1 MSKLSIANLKKTIYY
16 MKRNGLRDTYLAAL
30 ERLGQKEQ
38 KSYVYEA
45 PDDKTL
51 LEQSR
56 KAVGMTVT
64 FSILVPAYRTAPV
77 YLRAMIDSV
86 LKQSYGLFE
95 LVIADASDD
104 TGVENEVKK
113 YQDGRIKYL
122 HLAENKGISDN
133 TNAALQAASGDYIGL
148 LDHDDVLSPDALF
161 EMAEAI
167 KFAAEKGTE
176 LKLLYSDE
184 DKCDES
190 GESYYEPHVKTGF
203 NLDLILSNNYFCHF
217 TVMKAELMKRL
228 GFRREY
234 DGAQDFDLVLRAV
247 KEILDGGTSQTA
259 DEAISGKASQ
269 TAGKHGFNTEA
280 EKEICHIPKILYHW
294 RCHRGST
301 AQNPQSK
308 QYAYEAGGRA
318 IADFLKQS
326 GIAGTVSPTKHV
338 GFYQVRYEPDILRAR
353 PDVGAVG
360 GCIFN
365 GKNKIT
371 GGIYLET
378 GECPCRGLRR
388 GFSGYMHRA
397 SLMQD
402 TDAVDVRLMK
412 IKTELFPVV
421 EAAVEAVKRENAGN
435 VNKSS
440 QNISVCMGADDR
452 IQLQSAGLTEE
463 RLKKLGTDICRE
475 IRKAGYRIVWDPSW
489 TEKIK

>member
-104 TGVENEVKK
+104 TGVENEVRK

-259 DEAISGKASQ
+259 
-269 TAGKHGFNTEA
+269 GKHGFNTEA

-360 GCIFN
+360 GRIFN

-378 GECPCRGLRR
+378 GECPYRGLRR

-397 SLMQD
+397 SLLQD
-402 TDAVDVRLMK
+402 AASVDIRLMK
-412 IKTELFPVV
+412 IRPELLPIVETV
-421 EAAVEAVKRENAGN
+421 TEAAV
-435 VNKSS
+435 
-440 QNISVCMGADDR
+440 GADGR
-452 IQLQSAGLTEE
+452 VQLQGTGLTEE

>member
-56 KAVGMTVT
+56 KAAKMTVT
-64 FSILVPAYRTAPV
+64 FSILVPTYHTAPV

-104 TGVENEVKK
+104 TDVENEVRK

-259 DEAISGKASQ
+259 
-269 TAGKHGFNTEA
+269 GKHRFNTEA
-280 EKEICHIPKILYHW
+280 EKEIGHIPKILYHW

-378 GECPCRGLRR
+378 GECPYRGLRR

-397 SLMQD
+397 SLLQD
-402 TDAVDVRLMK
+402 AASVDIRLMK
-412 IKTELFPVV
+412 IRPELLPIVETV
-421 EAAVEAVKRENAGN
+421 TEAAV
-435 VNKSS
+435 
-440 QNISVCMGADDR
+440 GADGR
-452 IQLQSAGLTEE
+452 VQLQGAGLTEE